1 MIRGPG
7 NPGAS
12 FHSGGGTWQPQS
24 AALYFG
30 APLPSVIDIPGLL
43 DGLFPD
49 DVVVEVAGAHAPLA
63 PLFAEEEE
71 AVARAVEKR
80 RRDFM
85 LGRTCARSAL
95 ARLGL
100 EPTAIPVGPK
110 RAPTWPAGVVGTITH
125 CEGLAAAA
133 VAWQDSYAGIGLDAE
148 LAAPLEPALARLICT
163 PAERERQAGSAPP
176 EGTDW
181 TKLTFSAKESVHKA
195 VAPMSG
201 ITLGFHDVELAFDEM
216 EPTFRAL
223 LVGEKKQGLPD
234 FERLVGRY
242 RIRDGFV
249 ITAVSIRSSAHR
261 DAPHPNAS

>member
-1 MIRGPG
+1 MIE
-7 NPGAS
+7 
-12 FHSGGGTWQPQS
+12 
-24 AALYFG
+24 
-30 APLPSVIDIPGLL
+30 IPGLL
-43 DGLFPD
+43 EGLFPD
-49 DVVVEVAGAHAPLA
+49 DVVVAIAGADHPAE
-63 PLFAEEEE
+63 PLFVEEEE
-71 AVARAVEKR
+71 AIARAVEKR

-85 LGRTCARSAL
+85 IGRTCARSAL

-110 RAPTWPAGVVGTITH
+110 RAPAWPPGVVGTITH

-133 VAWQDSYAGIGLDAE
+133 VAWQRDYAGIGLDAE
-148 LAAPLEPALARLICT
+148 LALPLEPALARLICT
-163 PAERERQAGSAPP
+163 PAERELQVHSAPP
-176 EGTDW
+176 AGTDW

-201 ITLGFHDVELAFDEM
+201 ITLGFHDVELAFDET

-223 LVGEKKQGLPD
+223 LVGEKQQGLPD

-249 ITAVSIRSSAHR
+249 ITAVSIRSGERQRASS
-261 DAPHPNAS
+261 PSNAT